1 MRTSYF
7 VHAAAVLA
15 FTAALPRIAW
25 AADWLGGEPCDQ
37 CECEVDDCCEPPGT
51 LMQWS
56 YGTSFEGGPPGF
68 DEPLASD
75 RPDFTEAST
84 TVGRGVAQVEMG
96 YTYFE
101 DREGGVSRREH
112 SYPEMLWRIGMFA
125 EWFEWRIAYNHAT
138 AFERVGAG
146 PETEFSG
153 SEDLY
158 LGIKLAL
165 TPQEGILPE
174 MAIMPQM
181 TVPSG
186 DPEFTADIVLPGL
199 SWLYSWEVVE
209 GFGIGGST
217 QANRAVD
224 DLGEVYTEVAQS
236 LTAAVDIT
244 EKLGGY
250 VEWFVF
256 APSGSDVA
264 QTEHYFNGGF
274 AYSVTNSLQLDV
286 RAGMGLNDAAFDF
299 FSGAGVVVRF

>member
-1 MRTSYF
+1 MRISYF
-7 VHAAAVLA
+7 VHAAVVLA
-15 FTAALPRIAW
+15 FTALLPGAAR
-25 AADWLGGEPCDQ
+25 AADWLGDEPCDL
-37 CECEVDDCCEPPGT
+37 CPADDCCEPPGT

-101 DREGGVSRREH
+101 DEEAGVRTREH

-125 EWFEWRIAYNHAT
+125 EWFEFRIAYDHGTVLEHAPP
-138 AFERVGAG
+138 G
-146 PETEFSG
+146 PG
-153 SEDLY
+153 SDSSTSEHLY

-181 TVPSG
+181 SVPLG
-186 DPEFTADIVLPGL
+186 DDPLNDEQVLPGVN
-199 SWLYSWEVVE
+199 WLYSWEVTERFSV
-209 GFGIGGST
+209 GGST
-217 QANRAVD
+217 QANLGVD

-236 LTAAVDIT
+236 LTAGVAIT

-250 VEWFVF
+250 VEWFVL

-274 AYSVTNSLQLDV
+274 AYSVTNNLQLDV

-299 FSGAGVVVRF
+299 FSGAGVVIRF

>member
-1 MRTSYF
+1 MRSNYF
-7 VHAAAVLA
+7 VHAALVLA
-15 FTAALPRIAW
+15 LAASLPC
-25 AADWLGGEPCDQ
+25 AARAVDWLGGEPCDQ
-37 CECEVDDCCEPPGT
+37 CEVDDCCEPPGT

-56 YGTSFEGGPPGF
+56 YGTNFEGGPPGF

-75 RPDFTEAST
+75 RPDFTETTT

-96 YTYFE
+96 YTYFSDE
-101 DREGGVSRREH
+101 EAGIRTTEH

-125 EWFEWRIAYNHAT
+125 EWFEFRIAYDHGTILEHAPP
-138 AFERVGAG
+138 APGADG
-146 PETEFSG
+146 TS
-153 SEDLY
+153 DHLY

-174 MAIMPQM
+174 MAITPQM
-181 TVPSG
+181 SIPLTGGPGSG
-186 DPEFTADIVLPGL
+186 SLVQPGVN
-199 SWLYSWEVVE
+199 WLYSWEVVE

-236 LTAAVDIT
+236 LTAGVDIT

-250 VEWFVF
+250 VEWFVL
-256 APSGSDVA
+256 APSGSDVVE
-264 QTEHYFNGGF
+264 TEHYFNGGF
-274 AYSVTNSLQLDV
+274 AYSVTNNLQLDV

-299 FSGAGVVVRF
+299 FSGAGVVMRF